1 MNVYSNAFFHR
12 TNKLTKLCSIIE
24 NGFQCFYCKE
34 EIFLGNNQYSYIG
47 IPMVSF
53 CDIPLSHIEASTYGK
68 FGIAMT
74 RRWAKRRF
82 LEPVLYYPLN
92 KECQSTEMVRQ
103 AAKVF
108 QTNPKDYDSYRIL
121 GYAKPMRRLKKGEK
135 QKKKKTIDNYV
146 EREWRRVYSSRYLKW
161 LTEESYTE
169 YRNKS
174 GKEKQPVG
182 PLLHFSIDDIVFLI
196 VDKQYKAELQ
206 QFIMKKLSKLG
217 GGKINE
223 QMRLDLISKIIV
235 YEDIVHNL

>member
-1 MNVYSNAFFHR
+1 
-12 TNKLTKLCSIIE
+12 
-24 NGFQCFYCKE
+24 
-34 EIFLGNNQYSYIG
+34 
-47 IPMVSF
+47 MVSF

-74 RRWAKRRF
+74 RRWAKRRY

-92 KECQSTEMVRQ
+92 KECQSTKMVIQ

-108 QTNPKDYDSYRIL
+108 LTNPKDYDGYRIL
-121 GYAKPMRRLKKGEK
+121 GYAKPMRRLEKG
-135 QKKKKTIDNYV
+135 KKTFKNYA
-146 EREWRRVYSSRYLKW
+146 EREWRRVYSSKKMKW
-161 LTEESYTE
+161 LTVESYTE
-169 YRNKS
+169 YRNQS

-182 PLLHFSIDDIVFLI
+182 PILHFSIDDIVFLI
-196 VDKQYKAELQ
+196 VDQQNKAELQ

-223 QMRLDLISKIIV
+223 QMRLDLISKIVV

>member
-1 MNVYSNAFFHR
+1 MNVYSEAFFHR
-12 TNKLTKLCSIIE
+12 TNELYKLCSIIE

-34 EIFLGNNQYSYIG
+34 EIFLGNNKYSYIG

-53 CDIPLSHIEASTYGK
+53 CDIPLSHIDSSTYGNL
-68 FGIAMT
+68 GIAMT
-74 RRWAKRRF
+74 REWANQKS

-92 KECQSTEMVRQ
+92 KKCQSTKMVIQ

-108 QTNPKDYDSYRIL
+108 LTNPKDYDGYRIL
-121 GYAKPMRRLKKGEK
+121 GYAKPMRRLEKG
-135 QKKKKTIDNYV
+135 KKTFKNYA
-146 EREWRRVYSSRYLKW
+146 EREWRRVYSSKKLKW
-161 LTEESYTE
+161 LTEESFTV
-169 YRNKS
+169 YRNQS

-196 VDKQYKAELQ
+196 VDQQNKAELQ

-217 GGKINE
+217 GGEINE
-223 QMRLDLISKIIV
+223 QMRLDLISKIVV